1 MLQSGVNPCGIYF
14 SVHLNDISALFLEIH
29 QLLSVLAYLLQFGVL
44 NQTSI
49 PLTKSN
55 RVEESDSLH
64 SRVACWW
71 TLIRRLWSHNNIEVE
86 KRFVEICKPLVEFC
100 LSTSVS
106 SNTLV
111 NGGKWLLLIHPM
123 SEILPK
129 QFQFYVDYESNMIG
143 FFLVFGSNFEFISR
157 K

>member
-1 MLQSGVNPCGIYF
+1 MRQSGVNPCGIYF
-14 SVHLNDISALFLEIH
+14 NVHLSNISALFLEIH

-55 RVEESDSLH
+55 RVEERDSLH
-64 SRVACWW
+64 SRVVCWC
-71 TLIRRLWSHNNIEVE
+71 TLIRRLWSHDNIEVE

-111 NGGKWLLLIHPM
+111 NGGEWLSLLIYQM
-123 SEILPK
+123 SDKLNLHHFW
-129 QFQFYVDYESNMIG
+129 FQVDNELNNMIII
-143 FFLVFGSNFEFISR
+143 F
-157 K
+157 